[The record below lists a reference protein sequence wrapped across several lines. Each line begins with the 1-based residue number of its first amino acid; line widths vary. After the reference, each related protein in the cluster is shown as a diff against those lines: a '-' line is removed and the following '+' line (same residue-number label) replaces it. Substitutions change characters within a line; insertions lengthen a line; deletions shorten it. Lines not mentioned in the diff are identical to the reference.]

1 MGNGVR
7 RAARSGDSPL
17 LVLGEGRRLPAYG
30 VLQRILGWGL
40 SVFGCQI
47 SDWAGS
53 EVRNPKS
60 ERGKL
65 HHLTPS
71 LLGFGSL
78 AGWMSIGIWTCRG
91 ILYNEPTS
99 VVSPEHG
106 VLRSLAGY
114 P

>member
-1 MGNGVR
+1 MGNGLPDLVIPR
-7 RAARSGDSPL
+7 YWCWGKGVACL
-17 LVLGEGRRLPAYG
+17 LTYNGFWVG
-30 VLQRILGWGL
+30 GL
-40 SVFGCQI
+40 SVLFGCQI